1 MSAENSSAYF
11 PFLSDL
17 VELAPNVKNTQHMYT
32 ELLNIIQQKHYLK
45 PDLMDITK
53 LALAMRSTAPK
64 VEAYHHYYSN
74 VVVPRMNNTAK
85 FDEQCESWVEFDG
98 QQFCGAKK
106 LQKAISSSKKKDLQ
120 ELPVLTFDHIFT
132 SSSSE
137 AETAILYGDVMSTAF
152 SDLHNIL
159 YKAAQEDKITYIIRY
174 KPGSNVNDT
183 VVLSGYGIEL
193 ALKNTDYLVI
203 DDRDV
208 SAKEESSSIRQKLAN
223 FGKQI
228 EENLFGT
235 EKVTMEPLAAGQIK
249 GKPNETLI
257 IILT

>member
-1 MSAENSSAYF
+1 VAAENCSAYF

-17 VELAPNVKNTQHMYT
+17 IELAPNFKSTQDMYT
-32 ELLNIIQQKHYLK
+32 QLLNIIQQKHYLK

-85 FDEQCESWVEFDG
+85 IAFDEQCESWVEYDG
-98 QQFCGAKK
+98 QQFCGAQK

-120 ELPVLTFDHIFT
+120 DLPVLTFDHIFT

-159 YKAAQEDKITYIIRY
+159 YKAAKDDKISYIIRY

-208 SAKEESSSIRQKLAN
+208 STKVEKSSIRQKLAN

-228 EENLFGT
+228 EENLFGLD
-235 EKVTMEPLAAGQIK
+235 KVTMEPLIAGQIK
-249 GKPNETLI
+249 GKHNAL
-257 IILT
+257 